1 MVKGEQVTAIEVVAV
16 LGFVFVNS
24 HRNVWLGLG
33 QVLDKC
39 NNGPQLFFSFDWRFK
54 FFI

>member
-1 MVKGEQVTAIEVVAV
+1 MVKGERVTAIEVVAV

-33 QVLDKC
+33 RVLDKC
-39 NNGPQLFFSFDWRFK
+39 NN
-54 FFI
+54 